1 MVEKRRRT
9 QAERSATTR
18 NALLDAA
25 VRCLYEHGYGA
36 TTTILVAKMAGVS
49 RGAMLHQFPSKA
61 DLMIFV
67 VEEVHAETVQLYGQL
82 LAGIDNPR
90 DRLLA
95 YPKAVWE
102 VESRPAGIA
111 VLEILQG
118 SRSDTELAEKLRPVE
133 ARLEA
138 SALETLKSEFPRPSA
153 AMLHL
158 IVGTVQGLSITQMIK
173 PERDAAEAIELLQT
187 LLKAGIDAGVAGSS
201 DTTAALTKPRR
212 KKKAAARAA

>member
-1 MVEKRRRT
+1 MGKQVAEKQRRT
-9 QAERSATTR
+9 QAERSAATR
-18 NALLDAA
+18 STLLDASI
-25 VRCLYEHGYGA
+25 RCLHEHGYGA

-61 DLMIFV
+61 DLMVYV
-67 VEEVHAETVQLYGQL
+67 VEAVHAETMELYGEL
-82 LAGIDNPR
+82 LAGIDDPR

-95 YPKAVWE
+95 YPRAVWQ

-118 SRSDTELAEKLRPVE
+118 SRSDRELAEKLRPVE

-138 SALETLKSEFPRPSA
+138 SALELLKTEFPRPSP

-158 IVGTVQGLSITQMIK
+158 IVATVQGLSVTQMLK
-173 PERDAAEAIELLQT
+173 PERDAAEAIELLRV
-187 LLKAGIDAGVAGSS
+187 LLKAGMEAGVAGSAS
-201 DTTAALTKPRR
+201 SKPTDGKR
-212 KKKAAARAA
+212 KAAGG